1 MPGKGQTTM
10 PEIITDVNAGPRI
23 PLPEEYGEH
32 IARLNAESVYAK
44 QQLEWHAK
52 QIERLEL
59 NYQALTT
66 QQTETKTL
74 VLQLHTSLEGLNSRL
89 FTMVQ
94 QMTKDSAHLL
104 QQITKGQ
111 SQERQAGTKERSQAQ
126 TAWLNFGK
134 YVIGATL
141 GALIL
146 YLTTKGL

>member
-1 MPGKGQTTM
+1 MT
-10 PEIITDVNAGPRI
+10 EIITDVSAGGRI

-59 NYQALTT
+59 NYQNLTT

-74 VLQLHTSLEGLNSRL
+74 VLQLHTRLEGLDTRL
-89 FTMVQ
+89 FGMIS

-104 QQITKGQ
+104 QQLTKGQ
-111 SQERQAGTKERSQAQ
+111 ARERQEDNKERSQAQ
-126 TAWLNFGK
+126 TAWINFGK
-134 YVIGATL
+134 YVVGATL

-146 YLTTKGL
+146 YMTTKGL